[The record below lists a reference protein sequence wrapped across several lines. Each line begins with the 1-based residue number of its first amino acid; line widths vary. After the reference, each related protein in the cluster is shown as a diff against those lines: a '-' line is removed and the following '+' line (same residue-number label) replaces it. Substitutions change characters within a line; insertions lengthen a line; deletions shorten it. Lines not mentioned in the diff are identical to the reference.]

1 MSRRRPTRAELAAHY
16 AREWLAER
24 DAAQTVACP
33 TCGVDVDETC
43 LNLTWR
49 TPLDNQPAHYRR
61 IRAAADLA
69 ATRRTATDPRP
80 PDPRSS
86 PA

>member
-24 DAAQTVACP
+24 DAAQTVPCP

-43 LNLTWR
+43 QHLDGSG
-49 TPLDNQPAHYRR
+49 PLDRQPAHYRR

-69 ATRRTATDPRP
+69 ATRRTATGPRP
-80 PDPRSS
+80 PEPRSS
-86 PA
+86 PT